1 MLQFTNVLRPS
12 GLLLLFRELEHRT
25 CLWAVGNV
33 ATGGIPKRSLDYV
46 NLERNGPHGSR
57 LKLAVSPAFKR
68 N

>member
-33 ATGGIPKRSLDYV
+33 AMEGIQNARLITLISNVTALMD
-46 NLERNGPHGSR
+46 HG
-57 LKLAVSPAFKR
+57 
-68 N
+68 